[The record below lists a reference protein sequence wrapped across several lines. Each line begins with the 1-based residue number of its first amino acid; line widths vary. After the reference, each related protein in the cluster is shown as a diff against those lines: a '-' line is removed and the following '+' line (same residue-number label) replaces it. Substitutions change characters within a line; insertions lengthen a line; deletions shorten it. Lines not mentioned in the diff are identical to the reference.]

1 MKDEKY
7 VCPASCSGSLD
18 NFIRKIIH
26 SPKKIFRNYIRE
38 GMTILDAGC
47 GPGFF
52 TIEFANM
59 CGENGMVIAADLQE
73 EMLDKVR
80 KKITGKEIEK
90 KITLHKCGKD
100 KIGLGK
106 KVDFVNAFYV
116 VHEVPDTEKFLKEIY
131 TLLNDGGI
139 LFLSEPKFHVSKKEF
154 NETINLAIASGFK
167 LKEQPKIYMSR
178 TAVFEK

>member
-7 VCPASCSGSLD
+7 VCPAGLSGSLD

-26 SPKKIFRNYIRE
+26 NPKKIFGNYISE

-52 TIEFANM
+52 ITEFANM
-59 CGENGMVIAADLQE
+59 CGENGSVIAADLQE
-73 EMLDKVR
+73 KMLEKVR
-80 KKITGKEIEK
+80 KKITGKNIER

-100 KIGLGK
+100 KIGLDK
-106 KVDFVNAFYV
+106 KVDFVNAFYM
-116 VHEVPDTEKFLKEIY
+116 VHEVPDADNFLKEIY
-131 TLLNDGGI
+131 ELLNDCGI
-139 LFLSEPKFHVSKKEF
+139 LFISEPKFHVSKKEF
-154 NETINLAIASGFK
+154 TDTINLAITIGFK